1 MTAPALPRTTV
12 ETARADLARA
22 EAEHTRLVG
31 VAVSRSNRPGEHD
44 SWADVRTAAGVVHQA
59 RATLARAEE
68 DQA

>member
-12 ETARADLARA
+12 ETARADLDAA

-44 SWADVRTAAGVVHQA
+44 LWGDVRIAAGVVHQA
-59 RATLARAEE
+59 RAALTQAERE
-68 DQA
+68 A